1 MFLMQISC
9 FDTNYRYN
17 DEDEPSQFEDELA
30 LLDEIEMEMQDN
42 FDDNDMPAGIISIS
56 NHILHF
62 YTIHGKGGHNLLI
75 ILKGCR
81 PFAWWVKCFPL
92 KILKYFKS
100 GFEGYRPNYLRIQ
113 HVVSTDLYVVYQT

>member
-1 MFLMQISC
+1 MQISC

-56 NHILHF
+56 NNLTLLH
-62 YTIHGKGGHNLLI
+62 HSWKRRAGI
-75 ILKGCR
+75 I
-81 PFAWWVKCFPL
+81 
-92 KILKYFKS
+92 Y
-100 GFEGYRPNYLRIQ
+100 
-113 HVVSTDLYVVYQT
+113 

>member
-56 NHILHF
+56 NHLLH
-62 YTIHGKGGHNLLI
+62 HPWK
-75 ILKGCR
+75 R
-81 PFAWWVKCFPL
+81 RA
-92 KILKYFKS
+92 
-100 GFEGYRPNYLRIQ
+100 
-113 HVVSTDLYVVYQT
+113 